1 MTGRTLGPRGWY
13 DAENAPTLLGRRGL
27 AMRAAAVA
35 AGAALSGALA
45 PEAAAATASSEHFAI
60 PEYDAAVRKT
70 VGGRTLK
77 VGFTPP
83 ILSEFFNQM
92 EHACWRRTDEYTER
106 FGIKWQWER
115 AAPAGN
121 FNAVEAQ
128 VDIIQNWVTAGFD
141 AILVCTA
148 GDFQSM
154 QKVFADARKKGV
166 TIIQFN
172 MPMELWPIDQV
183 ESDSAVS
190 YNNVLQSGFLAG
202 SYIGETLRGKG
213 KLLQI
218 WGPSG
223 HWAEARDIGL
233 KLALKKYPGIQLVGK
248 ADGGYVRDKGFAAAQ
263 NLLTSHPDANAIYGE
278 NEEMALGA
286 ALAIS
291 TLGLDPWNGSKGI
304 LTIGADGLR
313 SGFKA
318 IREGGLTAT
327 IDVAS
332 VDQGL
337 ELIHTLFVH
346 RVLGSSVARVLNQPT
361 TVITKTKGNIDI
373 ADSYITWALGAAKV

>member
-1 MTGRTLGPRGWY
+1 MKQHSFGTTKAY
-13 DAENAPTLLGRRGL
+13 DSESAPNYLSRRQFGG
-27 AMRAAAVA
+27 AAAALAA
-35 AGAALSGALA
+35 AGAAFSSALA
-45 PEAAAATASSEHFAI
+45 PTVAAAAEMV
-60 PEYDAAVRKT
+60 PMPDYDTQVRKIAK
-70 VGGRTLK
+70 GRTLK

-83 ILSEFFNQM
+83 ILSEFFDEM
-92 EHACWRRTDEYTER
+92 EHACWRKAAEYTER
-106 FGIKWQWER
+106 FGVKWQWER

-121 FNAVEAQ
+121 FNAVQEQ
-128 VDIIQNWVTAGFD
+128 VSIIQNWITAGFD

-148 GDFQSM
+148 GDFQAM
-154 QKVFADARKKGV
+154 QKIFADARAKGV
-166 TIIQFN
+166 MVIQFN
-172 MPMELWPIDQV
+172 MPMELWPIDEVQ
-183 ESDSAVS
+183 SDSAVG

-202 SYIGETLRGKG
+202 SYIAETLGGKG

-223 HWAEARDIGL
+223 HWAEARDLGL

-248 ADGGYVRDKGFAAAQ
+248 ADGGYVRDKGFSAAQ
-263 NLLTSHPDANAIYGE
+263 NLLTAHPEVNAIYGE

-286 ALAIS
+286 AQALN
-291 TLGLDPWNGSKGI
+291 TLGIDPWNGKTGV

-318 IREGGLTAT
+318 IREGNLTAT

-337 ELIHTLFVH
+337 QLIRTLFAH
-346 RVLGSSVARVLNQPT
+346 RVLGSSVARVLDQPT
-361 TVITKTKGNIDI
+361 TVVTKANVDM
-373 ADSYITWALGAAKV
+373 ADAYVAWALGAAKV

>member
-1 MTGRTLGPRGWY
+1 MVNITRESNKRY
-13 DAENAPTLLGRRGL
+13 DAEAAPTYLSRRRFG
-27 AMRAAAVA
+27 AAATLAA
-35 AGAALSGALA
+35 AGAAFSVALA
-45 PEAAAATASSEHFAI
+45 PTEAGAAESAAI
-60 PEYDAAVRKT
+60 PEYDALVKKITA
-70 VGGRTLK
+70 GRTLK

-83 ILSEFFNQM
+83 ILSEFFDEM
-92 EHACWRRTDEYTER
+92 EHACWRKANEYTER
-106 FGIKWQWER
+106 FGVKWHWER

-121 FNAVEAQ
+121 FNAIQEQ
-128 VDIIQNWVTAGFD
+128 VSIIQNWATAGFD

-148 GDFQSM
+148 GDFQAM
-154 QKVFADARKKGV
+154 QKIFAEARAKGV
-166 TIIQFN
+166 MVVQFN
-172 MPMELWPIDQV
+172 MPMELWPLDEVQ
-183 ESDSAVS
+183 SDSAVG

-202 SYIGETLRGKG
+202 SYIAKTLGGSG

-223 HWAEARDIGL
+223 HWAEARDRGL
-233 KLALKKYPGIQLVGK
+233 KVGAKAYPGIELVGK

-263 NLLTSHPDANAIYGE
+263 NLLTAHPDVNAIYGE

-286 ALAIS
+286 SLALS
-291 TLGLDPWNGSKGI
+291 TAGIAPWDGKTGV

-318 IREGGLTAT
+318 IREGNLTAT

-337 ELIHTLFVH
+337 ELIHTVFVH
-346 RVLGSSVARVLNQPT
+346 RVLGSSVSRNLEHPT
-361 TVITKTKGNIDI
+361 TVVTKDNVEM
-373 ADSYITWALGAAKV
+373 ADAYVAWALGAAKV